1 MCGSYSIWATCT
13 DSDMEHML
21 FAFYDGLGGLLL
33 WRQVF
38 SLNLIVANL
47 MFQVVDQQTFLPST
61 IQL

>member
-1 MCGSYSIWATCT
+1 
-13 DSDMEHML
+13 MEHML